1 LGTFLEQKHIISM
14 IYVKEI
20 TMNTFKKFGIGLL
33 LLVCFIHLAKN
44 LSFAQEDKIT
54 IAVLYFDNNSIKEK
68 ERLDPLKKG
77 FAAMLITELSK
88 LNKFR
93 VVERERIQHILDEFE
108 LSQKPMIDD
117 ATKQK
122 MGKFLGAKLLLLGGF
137 SNFGGDFRVDARI
150 IQTETGLTVSTCE
163 VTKDLDDL
171 FEIVKD
177 VTKKIVSDLKMELLA
192 EEKKELDRRVPGKG
206 DELLKFSEGLNVQ
219 DKARSEERFG
229 SKDKAK
235 ELYVNAKNLYS
246 EALKINNDYSEAKEK
261 INEIDKILS
270 DIETGTDRTPPQI
283 VLASNSD
290 GGRGLIASNPLHKVV
305 GFSADVSGIIDVTVN
320 GVKAVMEES
329 DEKVTAGYNL
339 SGKVVK
345 FAADIPLA
353 IGENSV
359 EVTATDIKGNTG
371 RQYFKV
377 KRSGQSI
384 KDDKIESSADFK
396 LPKVH
401 AVIVGIS
408 KYSNT
413 QFNLNY
419 AHSDAKLFHDFLKS
433 PAGGSVPENKMKLLV
448 NEEATRPNIVKWIK
462 KIFEE
467 SSKEDLIIF
476 YFAGHGWA
484 EGQTMY
490 FLSNEVELDNLI
502 GTALSQDDVEKSF
515 KYAKARRA
523 VMIADA
529 CHAGATKISFGTAR
543 DIDIRNRLL
552 LEIAQASEGLSLLT
566 AAGSNQQSKEDV
578 RWGGGHGVFTYNLI
592 QGLKGPADSDN
603 NKIVTLREAFDYVD
617 AKVKDETEGKQ
628 RPDYDGPMDI
638 PISILK

>member
-1 LGTFLEQKHIISM
+1 
-14 IYVKEI
+14 
-20 TMNTFKKFGIGLL
+20 MNTFKKLFIFFILL
-33 LLVCFIHLAKN
+33 FCFTILFKTY
-44 LSFAQEDKIT
+44 SFAQDDKMT

-77 FAAMLITELSK
+77 FASMIITELSK

-93 VVERERIQHILDEFE
+93 VVERERIQNILDEFE
-108 LSQKPMIDD
+108 LSQKPIIDD

-122 MGKFLGAKLLLLGGF
+122 MGKFLGAKLLLIGGF
-137 SNFGGDFRVDARI
+137 SNFGSDFRVDARI

-163 VTKDLDDL
+163 VTKDLDDV
-171 FEIVKD
+171 FDIVKE
-177 VTKKIVSDLKMELLA
+177 VTKKIVSDLKVELLA
-192 EEKKELDRRVPGKG
+192 NEQKELERKVSGKG
-206 DELLKFSEGLNVQ
+206 TELIKFSEGLNLQ
-219 DKARSEERFG
+219 DKARAEERFG

-235 ELYVNAKNLYS
+235 ELYQKAKELFADAYKSNS
-246 EALKINNDYSEAKEK
+246 EYTQAKEK
-261 INEIDKILS
+261 IDEMDKILS
-270 DIETGTDRTPPQI
+270 DMSSGADRTPPQI
-283 VLASNSD
+283 VLAASND

-305 GFSADVSGIIDVTVN
+305 GFAADPSGVVDVSIN
-320 GVKAVMEES
+320 GNKAILQEA
-329 DEKVTAGYNL
+329 DEKDAIAYNIK
-339 SGKVVK
+339 GKIVK

-353 IGENSV
+353 IGENSI
-359 EVTATDIKGNTG
+359 EINATDLYGNTG
-371 RQYFKV
+371 RQYFKI

-384 KDDKIESSADFK
+384 KDDKIDVNAEFQ

-408 KYSNT
+408 KYSNP

-419 AHSDAKLFHDFLKS
+419 ADADAKLFYDFLKS
-433 PAGGSVPENKMKLLV
+433 PTGGSVPEAQMKLLV

-502 GTALSQDDVEKSF
+502 GTALSQEDIEKSF

-523 VMIADA
+523 VMVADA
-529 CHAGATKISFGTAR
+529 CHAGATKIAFGTAR

-552 LEIAQASEGLSLLT
+552 LEIAQSSEGLSLIT
-566 AAGSNQQSKEDV
+566 AAGSNQQSKEDA
-578 RWGGGHGVFTYNLI
+578 RWGGGHGVFTYNFI
-592 QGLKGPADSDN
+592 EGLKGAADADK

-617 AKVKDETEGKQ
+617 AKVKEETAGNQ
-628 RPDYDGPMDI
+628 RPDHDGPMDL
-638 PISILK
+638 PFSIVK